1 MARMFYDIANH
12 REDELKVGVLA
23 AWPNAKFDVD
33 RSSTDGSLWVVLD
46 LPGAGNLFAVVAFL
60 LPRFGIW
67 KDEAEAKAAGWR
79 SN

>member
-33 RSSTDGSLWVVLD
+33 RSSPDGTI
-46 LPGAGNLFAVVAFL
+46 LFAVVAFL

-67 KDEAEAKAAGWR
+67 KDEAEARAAGWH